1 MSNNCQ
7 PAPNGNL
14 FICNILIYNK
24 KISGLEIA
32 SYSAFRKGTGV
43 PFAIK
48 QQKQDTLTNRLSG
61 RAHPWIGVSLVLFA
75 LPAWG
80 AESGASAH
88 SDYCQ

>member
-32 SYSAFRKGTGV
+32 NYSAFRKGTGV

-48 QQKQDTLTNRLSG
+48 QAKQDTLTNRLERESSSLG
-61 RAHPWIGVSLVLFA
+61 RCFADAVRATSL
-75 LPAWG
+75 G
-80 AESGASAH
+80 
-88 SDYCQ
+88 C